1 MLKQIYLFKSIFVM
15 LQIRELNFKSL
26 SGLFIDVV
34 DWPQETTKA
43 KKKACISNYSDHSLI
58 YGKIIK

>member
-1 MLKQIYLFKSIFVM
+1 M

-43 KKKACISNYSDHSLI
+43 KKKAWINNHSDHSLI